1 MTKTK
6 YQTSQA
12 DLKRITTD
20 CVERLMKDASARLSF
35 SVLEDLFRSR
45 DYSTTYPAGLLSD
58 LFSHWRDEGEA
69 HLLFMASI
77 SLARE
82 LEEKRKAQRDMKE
95 CFRSLLNL
103 D

>member
-1 MTKTK
+1 M
-6 YQTSQA
+6 
-12 DLKRITTD
+12 KRITTD

-35 SVLEDLFRSR
+35 SVLEKLFSSR

-58 LFSHWRDEGEA
+58 LFSYWKDEGEA
-69 HLLFMASI
+69 QLLFMASI

-82 LEEKRKAQRDMKE
+82 LEEKRTAQWRMKE
-95 CFRSLLNL
+95 CFQDLLNL